1 MQYYDED
8 DYDYDEV
15 ERNDYEEPDED
26 YYDDFDPCCC
36 CEDDPNFPKPWE
48 DYEPDE
54 EDEEV
59 EEPKTARDELEEAR
73 VSIGHILG
81 YCSPDTRN
89 TLVDALESITAEIRN
104 LPDDSDD
111 NYY

>member
-1 MQYYDED
+1 MQYYDDD

-26 YYDDFDPCCC
+26 YYDDFDPCRC
-36 CEDDPNFPKPWE
+36 DNDGFPKPWE

-54 EDEEV
+54 EDEV
-59 EEPKTARDELEEAR
+59 EEPKTARDELEDAR
-73 VSIGHILG
+73 VSLGRILG
-81 YCSPDTRN
+81 YCSTDTRN
-89 TLVDALESITAEIRN
+89 TIVDALESITAEIRN
-104 LPDDSDD
+104 LPEDSDD

>member
-1 MQYYDED
+1 MQYYDDD

-26 YYDDFDPCCC
+26 YYGDFDPCCC
-36 CEDDPNFPKPWE
+36 DNDGFPKPWE

-54 EDEEV
+54 EEEEV

-73 VSIGHILG
+73 VSIGRILG

-89 TLVDALESITAEIRN
+89 TLVDALENITAEIRN

>member
-1 MQYYDED
+1 MQYYDDD

-26 YYDDFDPCCC
+26 YYDDCCC
-36 CEDDPNFPKPWE
+36 CEDDLNFPKPWE

-54 EDEEV
+54 EEEEV

-89 TLVDALESITAEIRN
+89 TLVDALENITAEIRN

-111 NYY
+111 NYYY

>member
-1 MQYYDED
+1 MQYYDDD
-8 DYDYDEV
+8 DYGYDEV

-36 CEDDPNFPKPWE
+36 CDNDDFPKPWE

-59 EEPKTARDELEEAR
+59 EEPKTARDELEDAR
-73 VSIGHILG
+73 VSLGRILG
-81 YCSPDTRN
+81 YCSTDTRN
-89 TLVDALESITAEIRN
+89 TIVGALESITAEIRN

>member
-1 MQYYDED
+1 MQYYDDD

-15 ERNDYEEPDED
+15 ERNDYEEPDEG
-26 YYDDFDPCCC
+26 YYDDCCC
-36 CEDDPNFPKPWE
+36 CEDDDFPKPWE

-59 EEPKTARDELEEAR
+59 EEPKTARDELEDAR
-73 VSIGHILG
+73 VSIGRILG

-89 TLVDALESITAEIRN
+89 TLVDALENITAEIRN